1 MKLILPVAFLFLTT
15 QVIGQQTLNEPVV
28 STVKGISHVSL
39 SVRELNRAV
48 TFYTTVV
55 GLQET
60 NRYRT
65 KAPVAIEKKSGFSH
79 TARTVAV
86 LQGPNARIELIQ
98 FDGAIKQPASTMP
111 IPGPGITHIC
121 YQIPPSASVFAKAKS
136 GGASVVSR
144 GGVMVDR
151 GFGIKYA
158 YIRDADSLL
167 FEVEQIEKPK
177 FSDSVWVGHVAIVT
191 HDIDR
196 LAAFY
201 KQLLGVE
208 PQNRIDNIKNSP
220 KLNDIANIDDLRLRG
235 AWFKTGNMMLEIWQF
250 DNPVTV
256 PSTNPIRFNQIGYQ
270 QISFEVGDINH
281 EYKRLAAHGVNFLSA
296 PIKTGGNSTVF
307 LRDPDG
313 NLLSLKGF
321 GADSPK
327 SVASLKPLTW

>member
-1 MKLILPVAFLFLTT
+1 MKIILLIAFLFLAIKA
-15 QVIGQQTLNEPVV
+15 IGQDAANEPVV
-28 STVKGISHVSL
+28 STIKGISHVSL

-48 TFYTTVV
+48 MFYKNVV

-60 NRYRT
+60 NRYRI
-65 KAPVAIEKKSGFSH
+65 KASTAIEKKSGFAH

-86 LQGPNARIELIQ
+86 MQGPNARIELIQ
-98 FDGAIKQPASTMP
+98 FDGAAKQPASTMP

-121 YQIPPSASVFAKAKS
+121 YQIPSVASVYAQAKA

-144 GGVMVDR
+144 GTTMVDR
-151 GFGIKYA
+151 GYGIKYA
-158 YIRDADSLL
+158 YIRDVDSLL
-167 FEVEQIEKPK
+167 FEIEQIEKPK

-196 LAAFY
+196 LVAFY
-201 KQLLGVE
+201 KQLLGVD

-250 DNPVTV
+250 DNPATV
-256 PSTNPIRFNQIGYQ
+256 PPTNTARFNQIGYQ
-270 QISFEVGDINH
+270 QIGFEVRDIDRA
-281 EYKRLAAHGVNFLSA
+281 YKRLAATGVNFLSA
-296 PIKTGGNSTVF
+296 PVKTGESSSVF

-313 NLLSLKGF
+313 NLLSLQAF
-321 GADSPK
+321 EANSPN
-327 SVASLKPLTW
+327 SVATLKPLTW